1 MVLAITNY
9 CSGLTT
15 LSRSDTLIPTPD
27 TTLRKLVIA
36 AEQSNILKTQIEI
49 LEGRELL
56 SQKLIAEMDSKYNM
70 MEDYY
75 KGQLDNMRQQGELY
89 KDQISGYERLLK
101 KQRRKTFLTGAAGF
115 ITTGI
120 VTWLAV
126 KK

>member
-9 CSGLTT
+9 CSGLTV

-56 SQKLIAEMDSKYNM
+56 SQKLISEMDSKYNM
-70 MEDYY
+70 MEDFY

-89 KDQISGYERLLK
+89 KDQIAGYERLLK
-101 KQRRKTFLTGAAGF
+101 RQRRKTFFTGAAGF

-120 VTWLAV
+120 ALYLFAQ
-126 KK
+126 K